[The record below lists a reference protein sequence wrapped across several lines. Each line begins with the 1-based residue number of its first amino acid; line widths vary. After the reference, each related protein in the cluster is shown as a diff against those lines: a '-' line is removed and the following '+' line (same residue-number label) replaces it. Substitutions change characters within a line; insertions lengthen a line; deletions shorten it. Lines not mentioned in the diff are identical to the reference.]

1 VRIRAAV
8 CGLIARGPRCKSP
21 TLSAA
26 ISARRRPT
34 CKPTER
40 IARSRSPAMMSSGGA
55 PNLARLQLRKANLE
69 SPLPPAAGG
78 SSRPPLLGLAHIALQ
93 AITALW
99 SRRGG
104 RPPPGERALFAL
116 QPDFFFGDFRRAARR
131 SRPRRRPDCGK
142 KRTRFR
148 SKLSCVSSMISSA
161 AQSAHP
167 QSC

>member
-8 CGLIARGPRCKSP
+8 CGLIARGSRCKSP

-40 IARSRSPAMMSSGGA
+40 IARSRRPAMMSSGGA
-55 PNLARLQLRKANLE
+55 PNLARLQLRKANFE

-131 SRPRRRPDCGK
+131 SRPRRRPG
-142 KRTRFR
+142 RRQEANT
-148 SKLSCVSSMISSA
+148 V
-161 AQSAHP
+161 
-167 QSC
+167 